1 MRSGKRKG
9 RARAENMCYLYLS
22 DLCWG
27 GGMGMSVRMVIKR
40 TREGVEGHLHL
51 DF

>member
-27 GGMGMSVRMVIKR
+27 GGN
-40 TREGVEGHLHL
+40 GHECE
-51 DF
+51 DGNKEDERGSGRAPAS